1 MKKEPK
7 CDRFRFYLKYL
18 YYLKEI
24 VTFTLVP
31 PSSNAISDVSFS
43 TASSR
48 VKDISDYLAASVF
61 SSVRIS
67 SPTLLKNFMSVFI
80 VYIYFKS
87 IYIQI
92 IKINFL
98 ATCFFWLINQDI
110 FRNNNF
116 FVKLNIY
123 WLK

>member
-116 FVKLNIY
+116 FVKFSIY

>member
-67 SPTLLKNFMSVFI
+67 SPTLLKNFMFVFI

-116 FVKLNIY
+116 FVKLNVY